1 MRQYNYMND
10 STLIV
15 ERLGTL
21 FSERFQI
28 QVPSADTD
36 LLETGILDS
45 LQLVELLLQLEKD
58 FGYRIDIET
67 MELDDLR
74 TLARLAKAV
83 VAQTDAARS
92 IRAG

>member
-1 MRQYNYMND
+1 MRQYNNMND
-10 STLIV
+10 NTLIV
-15 ERLGTL
+15 ERLGAL

-28 QVPSADTD
+28 QVPSTDTD

-74 TLARLAKAV
+74 TLARLARAV
-83 VAQTDAARS
+83 IAQTEAARS
-92 IRAG
+92 IHAG